1 MRTPPFNSG
10 FNPRPPTRWTR
21 LPDLSALRVSQRKK
35 FFAVVSP
42 PIRIDASRQPIR
54 RVLILDNHPAT
65 RQLLHDADL
74 AERRKTM
81 WQIAMGIGLAAMV
94 VVGIFL
100 SLL

>member
-1 MRTPPFNSG
+1 MRTPRSNRRFD
-10 FNPRPPTRWTR
+10 RKLPTRWTR
-21 LPDLSALRVSQRKK
+21 LPDLSTLRVSQRKK

-54 RVLILDNHPAT
+54 RVLIFDNHPAT
-65 RQLLHDADL
+65 LQLLHDADL

-81 WQIAMGIGLAAMV
+81 WQIAMGVALAAIV

>member
-1 MRTPPFNSG
+1 MRTPRSNRRFD
-10 FNPRPPTRWTR
+10 RKLPTRWTR
-21 LPDLSALRVSQRKK
+21 LPDLSTLRVSRRKK

-54 RVLILDNHPAT
+54 RVLIFDNHPAT
-65 RQLLHDADL
+65 LQLLHDADL

-81 WQIAMGIGLAAMV
+81 WQIAMGVALAAIV